1 MNHGASA
8 AQIRPADRW
17 IIAATFVLLGI
28 SVLMVFSTTAVA
40 SQEAFGTPTGMVR
53 QHLFHVLLGLVAF
66 YFFSRINPCV
76 LYRFGLPMLL
86 FGILMLFLVIV
97 PQIGHGSG
105 GAQRWVQVGPLRMQ
119 PGEMCKLV
127 VIFYFA
133 TYIDRHHEQML
144 RFVPGVLIPF
154 AILGAYGLLL
164 LLEPDFGSTVVLV
177 LVVLG
182 QLFHVARL
190 SHLIGVGVVAAV
202 SFAALI
208 FSSPYR
214 MQRFVAFLDPFTDP
228 AHSGYQLIQSLIA
241 VGSGGMLGAGLG
253 AGKQKLFYLPAA
265 HTDFIYAVISEEL
278 GLLGALAVLFLF
290 LLILYRGLRTAK
302 RLSANPFLCSLTLGC
317 TLLMVIPALLNIAVV
332 LGLLPT
338 KGLVLPLVAYG
349 GTAMVVHLAAVGM
362 LVRLSRMES

>member
-1 MNHGASA
+1 MNHRASSA
-8 AQIRPADRW
+8 STRSADHW

-28 SVLMVFSTTAVA
+28 SILMVFSTTAVA
-40 SQEAFGTPTGMVR
+40 SQETFGSPTGMLR
-53 QHLFHVLLGLVAF
+53 QHLCHILLGLAAF
-66 YFFSRINPCV
+66 YFCSRINPCV
-76 LYRFGLPMLL
+76 FHRFGLPLL
-86 FGILMLFLVIV
+86 ILGMLMLSLVIV

-105 GAQRWVQVGPLRMQ
+105 GAQRWVQVGPLRVQ
-119 PGEMCKLV
+119 PGEVCKLLV
-127 VIFYFA
+127 LIYFA
-133 TYIDRHHEQML
+133 SYIDRHHERML
-144 RFVPGVLIPF
+144 NFVPGVLVPF
-154 AILGAYGLLL
+154 AILGVYALLL

-190 SHLIGVGVVAAV
+190 SHLIGVGAAAAA
-202 SFAALI
+202 SFAVLI

-214 MQRFVAFLDPFTDP
+214 MQRFVAFLDPFNDP
-228 AHSGYQLIQSLIA
+228 ARSGYQLIQSLIA
-241 VGSGGMLGAGLG
+241 VGSGGLFGAGLG

-278 GLLGALAVLFLF
+278 GLAGALAVLFLF
-290 LLILYRGLRTAK
+290 VLILYRGLLTAK
-302 RLSANPFLCSLTLGC
+302 RLSGNPYLCSLTLGC

-349 GTAMVVHLAAVGM
+349 GTAMVVHLSAIGM
-362 LVRLSRMES
+362 LVRLSRMEG